1 VLFVLANLRRDWHMT
16 AKNPGA
22 FLMGLLQHRWDAGSA
37 TCVNRLPD
45 AAHVRQSML
54 LVIFRGWQCHTSAAL
69 FTHLLI
75 ASQEAVGEQGHQEH
89 ILTLCCDV
97 LCCAVLSCRAA
108 LIGGSGLSRKLLE
121 TARNFPN
128 VAVYID
134 SDVLQVR

>member
-1 VLFVLANLRRDWHMT
+1 
-16 AKNPGA
+16 
-22 FLMGLLQHRWDAGSA
+22 
-37 TCVNRLPD
+37 
-45 AAHVRQSML
+45 
-54 LVIFRGWQCHTSAAL
+54 
-69 FTHLLI
+69 
-75 ASQEAVGEQGHQEH
+75 
-89 ILTLCCDV
+89 LTLCCDV